1 MIQDRKSKKGAAAGL
16 IFAAVVLVLV
26 VLLENLSSL
35 LPSVPAVLQP
45 TSQLFTVL
53 KKGAVYSL
61 VAVSMNLL
69 NGFTGLFSLGQAGF
83 MLLGAYTYA
92 ILTVPMSAKDTVYYL
107 FGGSAVPFSLPDLF
121 GGVDSP
127 VGLILGVVLAILL
140 GVLVFSSVKI
150 ISYMMEKKE
159 SEKNQ
164 QDLIDQV
171 VTPVTPSNDNTDG
184 NTDSSTGS
192 EPDYISVDFAALQA
206 KYPDVVGWIYGANTG
221 INYPIVQTAEEGG
234 EYYLYRDIDGSS
246 KKNGT
251 IFLDWRCNSDFTT
264 QNNLLYGHNMKS
276 GRMFAAITK
285 YKEQSFYDAHPY
297 LYLYTP
303 NQLYKVNLFA
313 GMVTPHD
320 SDVYAYE
327 LSSDYIKQC
336 ISSSTFTSTTG
347 TPTGNILTLSTCD
360 YVYDNA
366 RYVVMGEMV
375 PIDWP
380 S

>member
-1 MIQDRKSKKGAAAGL
+1 MNDRPTERRRERGAHSRDDRAQNRPADYADRPRRSGGKHKNGKL
-16 IFAAVVLVLV
+16 MYYGVLVL
-26 VLLENLSSL
+26 L
-35 LPSVPAVLQP
+35 
-45 TSQLFTVL
+45 
-53 KKGAVYSL
+53 
-61 VAVSMNLL
+61 
-69 NGFTGLFSLGQAGF
+69 
-83 MLLGAYTYA
+83 ML
-92 ILTVPMSAKDTVYYL
+92 
-107 FGGSAVPFSLPDLF
+107 
-121 GGVDSP
+121 
-127 VGLILGVVLAILL
+127 
-140 GVLVFSSVKI
+140 VLVFSSVKI
-150 ISYMMEKKE
+150 ISYVAEKKA
-159 SEKNQ
+159 SERNQ
-164 QDLIDQV
+164 RELIDQV
-171 VTPVTPSNDNTDG
+171 VTPVTPSEPDNANSTDNTA
-184 NTDSSTGS
+184 TAGS
-192 EPDYISVDFAALQA
+192 EPDYITVDFDALQA
-206 KYPDVVGWIYGANTG
+206 KYPDVVGWLYCANTG
-221 INYPIVQTAEEGG
+221 LNYPIVQTAEEGG

-246 KKNGT
+246 NKNGT

-285 YKEQSFYDAHPY
+285 YKDQSFYDAHPY

-303 NQLYKVNLFA
+303 NQLYRVNLFA

>member
-1 MIQDRKSKKGAAAGL
+1 MR
-16 IFAAVVLVLV
+16 
-26 VLLENLSSL
+26 
-35 LPSVPAVLQP
+35 
-45 TSQLFTVL
+45 
-53 KKGAVYSL
+53 
-61 VAVSMNLL
+61 NLL
-69 NGFTGLFSLGQAGF
+69 QCLQSKEACYMNERPNRRREERGSRVRDERSQNRPADYGDRPRRSSQKHKGGKVL
-83 MLLGAYTYA
+83 
-92 ILTVPMSAKDTVYYL
+92 YY
-107 FGGSAVPFSLPDLF
+107 G
-121 GGVDSP
+121 
-127 VGLILGVVLAILL
+127 VLAILL

-159 SEKNQ
+159 SEKSQ

-171 VTPVTPSNDNTDG
+171 VTPVTPSKDNTDG

-192 EPDYISVDFAALQA
+192 EPDYISVDFTALQA

-246 KKNGT
+246 NKNGT

-285 YKEQSFYDAHPY
+285 YKDQSFYDAHPY

-303 NQLYKVNLFA
+303 NQLYRVNLFA

>member
-1 MIQDRKSKKGAAAGL
+1 MNERPNRRREERGSRVRDERSQNRPADYGDRPRRSSQKHKGGK
-16 IFAAVVLVLV
+16 VL
-26 VLLENLSSL
+26 
-35 LPSVPAVLQP
+35 
-45 TSQLFTVL
+45 
-53 KKGAVYSL
+53 
-61 VAVSMNLL
+61 
-69 NGFTGLFSLGQAGF
+69 
-83 MLLGAYTYA
+83 
-92 ILTVPMSAKDTVYYL
+92 YY
-107 FGGSAVPFSLPDLF
+107 G
-121 GGVDSP
+121 
-127 VGLILGVVLAILL
+127 VLAILL

-159 SEKNQ
+159 SEKSQ

-171 VTPVTPSNDNTDG
+171 VTPVTPSNDNTGG

-192 EPDYISVDFAALQA
+192 EPDYISVDFTALQA

-246 KKNGT
+246 NKNGT

-276 GRMFAAITK
+276 GRMFATITK
-285 YKEQSFYDAHPY
+285 YKDQSFYDAHPY

-303 NQLYKVNLFA
+303 NQLYRVNLFA

>member
-1 MIQDRKSKKGAAAGL
+1 
-16 IFAAVVLVLV
+16 
-26 VLLENLSSL
+26 
-35 LPSVPAVLQP
+35 
-45 TSQLFTVL
+45 
-53 KKGAVYSL
+53 
-61 VAVSMNLL
+61 
-69 NGFTGLFSLGQAGF
+69 
-83 MLLGAYTYA
+83 
-92 ILTVPMSAKDTVYYL
+92 
-107 FGGSAVPFSLPDLF
+107 
-121 GGVDSP
+121 
-127 VGLILGVVLAILL
+127 
-140 GVLVFSSVKI
+140 
-150 ISYMMEKKE
+150 
-159 SEKNQ
+159 
-164 QDLIDQV
+164 
-171 VTPVTPSNDNTDG
+171 
-184 NTDSSTGS
+184 
-192 EPDYISVDFAALQA
+192 
-206 KYPDVVGWIYGANTG
+206 
-221 INYPIVQTAEEGG
+221 
-234 EYYLYRDIDGSS
+234 
-246 KKNGT
+246 
-251 IFLDWRCNSDFTT
+251 
-264 QNNLLYGHNMKS
+264 MKS

-285 YKEQSFYDAHPY
+285 YKDQSFYDAHPY